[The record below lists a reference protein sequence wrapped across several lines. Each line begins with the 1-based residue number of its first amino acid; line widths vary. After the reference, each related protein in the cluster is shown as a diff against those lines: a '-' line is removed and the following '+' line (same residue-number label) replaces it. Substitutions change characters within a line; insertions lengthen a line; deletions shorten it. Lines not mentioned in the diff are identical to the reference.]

1 MQSVIAWNR
10 LGRFLLLHPCLV
22 LAGVLWATLA
32 LFFPTERPRV
42 EIDLDRICEV
52 SGWVRS
58 SLHRLDDRIRFDL
71 QPEQIL
77 QGDRQVLLPG
87 LIQVHIP
94 MPAGGIPELYYGE
107 RLEIRTFLREPS
119 YYAVPGVLDWREQLW
134 RRGILLQADLKSLR
148 QLSLTGGARGC
159 PLRRWLDLYRGK
171 FVRYCEKRF
180 SPRTLPL
187 ILGSFLGESSALDSE
202 KRSQVRRLG
211 VLHLFVVSGLHVG
224 LLLIALL
231 GLLRPLGTAGQL
243 LALSGVWAYVGVAG
257 ASTSAVR
264 AGLMTSYACL
274 LNQTGTRG
282 RLLNHLGIAGL
293 VLLAA
298 NPSTHG
304 SPGLQFSFL
313 SLLSLGL
320 GSQAV
325 LKIQYACKWGTRVW
339 DDSID
344 PGENPG
350 QRLARRWRF
359 LLESWLEPVR
369 GDRTSALFRF
379 LGRPLSLL
387 AGLILASLLVQ
398 IGTLPVSLYYSNLWS
413 WSQWFANLV
422 LIPLFGLLV
431 PATFLLLA
439 CFWTPLAPLAAVP
452 VEALSWLIDL
462 TLWAQG
468 QVAAVTLLRQP
479 SGLEI
484 LAYFLSLS
492 VVLLLTGFRSWM
504 ILVPPCLLY
513 VFLIAAPQVANEKLI
528 VTMLDV
534 GQGESLHLSYPN
546 GRDAL
551 VDAGGFALPGKEWT
565 DFVGERIVSR
575 YLWSQRIRAL
585 GFVLLSHPHLDHI
598 QGLPF
603 LARAF
608 SVDALYYNEPHE
620 LYDGPGGLRLVA
632 GDHFTVGGVHH
643 EVLHP
648 DLETDGSGWGTND
661 ASLVLRLSYG
671 RFSLLLTGDIER
683 RAERELMGRTG
694 EVTALKVAHHGSQ
707 TSSSRELLEAIRPGI
722 ALISAGRKNR
732 FGHPSPRTL
741 ERLAEQGSRVLLTS
755 ELGTIRIETDG
766 FCWTASHYSME
777 TKRFEELF
785 TECGD
790 RRGTWN
796 SYFRSSHAYC
806 FRE

>member
-1 MQSVIAWNR
+1 MKSLLAWNR
-10 LGRFLLLHPCLV
+10 LGRFLFLHPCLV
-22 LAGVLWATLA
+22 LTGLLWAALA

-42 EIDLDRICEV
+42 EMDLDRICEV
-52 SGWVRS
+52 SGWIRS
-58 SLHRLDDRIRFDL
+58 SLHRVDDRVRFEL
-71 QPEQIL
+71 QPEHIL
-77 QGDRQVLLPG
+77 QGDRKILSQG
-87 LIQVHIP
+87 RIQVHLPIP
-94 MPAGGIPELYYGE
+94 AEGIPQLYYGD

-134 RRGILLQADLKSLR
+134 RRGILLQADLKSVR
-148 QLSLTGGARGC
+148 QLSLTGEARGC
-159 PLRRWLDLYRGK
+159 PLRRWLDFYRGK
-171 FVRYCEKRF
+171 FVRYCEERF

-187 ILGSFLGESSALDSE
+187 ILGSFLGESSALDRE
-202 KRSQVRRLG
+202 QRNQVRRLG

-224 LLLIALL
+224 LLLIPLL
-231 GLLRPLGTAGQL
+231 SLLRPLGRTGQL
-243 LALSGVWAYVGVAG
+243 FALAGVWAYVGVAG
-257 ASTSAVR
+257 SSTSAVR

-274 LNQTGTRG
+274 LNRSGTRG

-298 NPSTHG
+298 NPKTHG

-325 LKIQYACKWGTRVW
+325 REIQHACTWGTRIW
-339 DDSID
+339 GDSID
-344 PGENPG
+344 PGRDPD
-350 QRLARRWRF
+350 QRTRRWRF

-369 GDRTSALFRF
+369 GDRTGALFRF
-379 LGRPLSLL
+379 LGRPLSFA

-413 WSQWFANLV
+413 WAQGLANLV

-431 PATFLLLA
+431 PSTFLLLA
-439 CFWTPLAPLAAVP
+439 AFWTPLAPLAALP
-452 VEALSWLIDL
+452 VEALSCLIDL

-468 QVAAVTLLRQP
+468 HLAVVTLLRQP

-484 LAYFLSLS
+484 LAYFLGLS
-492 VVLLLTGFRSWM
+492 VLLLLTGFRAWM

-513 VFLIAAPQVANEKLI
+513 VVLTAAPEDSNQKLT

-546 GRDAL
+546 GRDSL
-551 VDAGGFALPGKEWT
+551 VDAGGFALSGKEWT

-575 YLWSQRIRAL
+575 YLWARRIREL

-603 LARAF
+603 LRRAF
-608 SVDALYYNEPHE
+608 SVGALYYNEPHE
-620 LYDGPGGLRLVA
+620 IYDGPGVLRLAA
-632 GDHFTVGGVHH
+632 GDRFTVGGVHH
-643 EVLHP
+643 EILHP
-648 DLETDGSGWGTND
+648 SLQMTEPGWGTND
-661 ASLVLRLSYG
+661 RSLVLRLSYG
-671 RFSLLLTGDIER
+671 RFSLLLTGDMER
-683 RAERELMGRTG
+683 RAERELIGHTSP
-694 EVTALKVAHHGSQ
+694 VTVLKVAHHGSQ
-707 TSSSRELLEAIRPGI
+707 TSSSRELLESIRPRI

-732 FGHPSPRTL
+732 FGHPSQKTL

-755 ELGTIRIETDG
+755 ELGTLRVETDG
-766 FCWTASHYSME
+766 FCWTASHFSME
-777 TKRFEELF
+777 VKGFVELV
-785 TECGD
+785 TECAD
-790 RRGTWN
+790 
-796 SYFRSSHAYC
+796 
-806 FRE
+806 